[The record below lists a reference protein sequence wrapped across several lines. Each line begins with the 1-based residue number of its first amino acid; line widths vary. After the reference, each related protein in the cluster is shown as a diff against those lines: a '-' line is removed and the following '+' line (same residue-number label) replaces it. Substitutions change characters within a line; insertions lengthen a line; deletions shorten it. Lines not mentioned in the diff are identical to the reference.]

1 MGVQVI
7 ATSSYLPTSV
17 ITNDDWAKRVDTSDE
32 WIVKRT
38 GIKTRYWAKE
48 QTTSDLATIAAKRLV
63 EKSNISPESI
73 EFIIVAT
80 MTPDAASPSCA
91 SLVQGAI
98 GATNAFAFDI
108 SAACSGFVFALS
120 TGLKMLEHGQRK
132 YGIVIGA
139 ETMLSSLDWE
149 DRSTAILFGD
159 GAGAVLLQKDE
170 EPFLLAETLQNDGQK
185 SEALVAGKRMT
196 NQTLSTMTMDGRGVY
211 ELVSKTVPV
220 NIQETLQK
228 AGYTADDIDLYLLHQ
243 ANRRLVEQVAKK
255 LKQPIEK
262 FPMNIDHVGNTS
274 AGSIPILLNELVE
287 NGTLKIGKN
296 TKLLLSGFGGGLAWG
311 SITITL

>member
-1 MGVQVI
+1 M
-7 ATSSYLPTSV
+7 
-17 ITNDDWAKRVDTSDE
+17 
-32 WIVKRT
+32 
-38 GIKTRYWAKE
+38 
-48 QTTSDLATIAAKRLV
+48 
-63 EKSNISPESI
+63 
-73 EFIIVAT
+73 
-80 MTPDAASPSCA
+80 
-91 SLVQGAI
+91 
-98 GATNAFAFDI
+98 
-108 SAACSGFVFALS
+108 
-120 TGLKMLEHGQRK
+120 
-132 YGIVIGA
+132 
-139 ETMLSSLDWE
+139 
-149 DRSTAILFGD
+149 
-159 GAGAVLLQKDE
+159 
-170 EPFLLAETLQNDGQK
+170 AETLQNDGQK

-274 AGSIPILLNELVE
+274 AASIPILLNELVE
-287 NGTLKIGKN
+287 NGTLKIGEQN
-296 TKLLLSGFGGGLAWG
+296 KLLLSGFGGGLAWG

>member
-1 MGVQVI
+1 M
-7 ATSSYLPTSV
+7 PSV
-17 ITNDDWAKRVDTSDE
+17 
-32 WIVKRT
+32 
-38 GIKTRYWAKE
+38 
-48 QTTSDLATIAAKRLV
+48 AAR
-63 EKSNISPESI
+63 
-73 EFIIVAT
+73 
-80 MTPDAASPSCA
+80 
-91 SLVQGAI
+91 VQGAI
-98 GATNAFAFDI
+98 GAVNAFAFDI
-108 SAACSGFVFALS
+108 TAACSGFVFALATAEKLIKS
-120 TGLKMLEHGQRK
+120 GVYKKGL
-132 YGIVIGA
+132 VIGA
-139 ETMLSSLDWE
+139 EVLSKTLDWS
-149 DRSTAILFGD
+149 DRTTAVLFGD

-220 NIQETLQK
+220 NIQDTLQK

-274 AGSIPILLNELVE
+274 AASIPILLNELVE
-287 NGTLKIGKN
+287 NGTLKIGEQN
-296 TKLLLSGFGGGLAWG
+296 KLLLSGFGGGLAWG

>member
-1 MGVQVI
+1 
-7 ATSSYLPTSV
+7 
-17 ITNDDWAKRVDTSDE
+17 
-32 WIVKRT
+32 
-38 GIKTRYWAKE
+38 
-48 QTTSDLATIAAKRLV
+48 
-63 EKSNISPESI
+63 
-73 EFIIVAT
+73 
-80 MTPDAASPSCA
+80 
-91 SLVQGAI
+91 
-98 GATNAFAFDI
+98 
-108 SAACSGFVFALS
+108 
-120 TGLKMLEHGQRK
+120 
-132 YGIVIGA
+132 
-139 ETMLSSLDWE
+139 MLSSLDWE

-274 AGSIPILLNELVE
+274 AASIPILLNELVE
-287 NGTLKIGKN
+287 NGTLKIGEHK
-296 TKLLLSGFGGGLAWG
+296 KLLLSGFGGGLAWG